1 MKLKRQLE
9 KDGLIVT
16 RFGGVQTYN
25 DVFEALKELSE
36 LNKGR
41 ESVYEIVIND
51 DDININISREEEQL
65 LISNVEHT
73 YAKFDIGALAI
84 VANSDFVFALS
95 RLLEMS
101 IQNER
106 IVISVFRSEELARKW
121 IQDIRGLHNQRLQ
134 KDRS

>member
-51 DDININISREEEQL
+51 DDIDINISREEEQL

-73 YAKFDIGALAI
+73 YAKFDIGALAV
-84 VANSDFVFALS
+84 VANSSFVFGLS
-95 RLLEMS
+95 RMLEMS

-106 IVISVFRSEELARKW
+106 IAISVFRSEELARKW
-121 IQDIRGLHNQRLQ
+121 IQDIRGLHNERLH
-134 KDRS
+134 KHRS